1 MRPDL
6 KKINAQLKLKR
17 ECDKKVK
24 ELEHARQKHN
34 KVLTAKVAMPIEFI
48 VDEDSRLITEMLK
61 DRLGYQ
67 LGKKIMEFV
76 PIQQYLD
83 IKPYDMTNM
92 IYEVRIAIA
101 SEKETWDDLQ

>member
-6 KKINAQLKLKR
+6 KVLNAQLRLKR
-17 ECDKKVK
+17 ECDKKAK
-24 ELEHARQKHN
+24 ALESVHR

-48 VDEDSRLITEMLK
+48 VDEDKRLITEMLK

-83 IKPYDMTNM
+83 IKQYDMTNM
-92 IYEVRIAIA
+92 IYTVRIAIA
-101 SEKETWDDLQ
+101 SENEVEDRR

>member
-6 KKINAQLKLKR
+6 KMLNAQLRLKR
-17 ECDKKVK
+17 ECDKKAK
-24 ELEHARQKHN
+24 ALESVHH

-48 VDEDSRLITEMLK
+48 VDEDKRLITEMLK

-67 LGKKIMEFV
+67 IGKKIMEFV

-92 IYEVRIAIA
+92 IYTVRIAIA
-101 SEKETWDDLQ
+101 SENEVEDRR